1 MDISKIIKE
10 CKYFPQKGYVGK
22 IFKHMCT
29 DIYFYLEIQLAKC
42 MIRLNMWGGPVRTQM
57 TGMQKMNNYEMSTQ
71 TIHNFH
77 VCYSDKRKSKI
88 INAD

>member
-1 MDISKIIKE
+1 
-10 CKYFPQKGYVGK
+10 
-22 IFKHMCT
+22 
-29 DIYFYLEIQLAKC
+29 